1 MKLVDFNH
9 PFFDHLWRRLAIIVV
24 CLGWGVLEFY
34 HDAPIWGIVL
44 GGLGL
49 YLIYGFFFIR
59 SGITKKKVRKL

>member
-1 MKLVDFNH
+1 MKIVDFNH
-9 PFFDHLWRRLAIIVV
+9 PFFDHLWRRLTIIVA

-34 HDAPIWGIVL
+34 HDEPIWGIVF

-59 SGITKKKVRKL
+59 SVITKTKVRKL